1 MNPTYSSITATERD
15 RSSCGVSLKSGVSA
29 TFAEGRISSGG
40 GVCGRIGS
48 THIFL
53 LAGSSGLAPS
63 SVGVERF
70 REIGEMGAMIASMMI
85 ESAFGFDAIDETVSL

>member
-1 MNPTYSSITATERD
+1 MTTTERD

-29 TFAEGRISSGG
+29 TFAERRISSGG
-40 GVCGRIGS
+40 GVCGSIGS

-70 REIGEMGAMIASMMI
+70 RETGEMGAMTASVMV
-85 ESAFGFDAIDETVSL
+85 EFAVQLDAIDEIVSL